1 MHRARQLRKQSTDAE
16 RLLWRHLRSRQLNG
30 YKFRRQQPIGRFILD
45 FVCFEKRLIVEL
57 DGGHHNDGEQ
67 GIYDVERSKWL
78 EQQGYRVVR
87 FWDHDVL
94 KQVETVK
101 EAILRALCTRE
112 IGKRLVRLDTPR

>member
-45 FVCFEKRLIVEL
+45 FVCFERRFVVEL
-57 DGGHHNDGEQ
+57 DGGHHNDGQQ
-67 GIYDVERSKWL
+67 GIHDAERSKWL

-94 KQVETVK
+94 KEIEIVK
-101 EAILRALCTRE
+101 EAILRAL
-112 IGKRLVRLDTPR
+112 

>member
-1 MHRARQLRKQSTDAE
+1 MDRARQLRKQSTDAE

-45 FVCFEKRLIVEL
+45 FVCFEKCLVVEL
-57 DGGHHNDGEQ
+57 DGGQHNDGQ
-67 GIYDVERSKWL
+67 QAIYDVERNKWI
-78 EQQGYRVVR
+78 EQLGYRVVR

-101 EAILRALCTRE
+101 EAILRAL
-112 IGKRLVRLDTPR
+112 